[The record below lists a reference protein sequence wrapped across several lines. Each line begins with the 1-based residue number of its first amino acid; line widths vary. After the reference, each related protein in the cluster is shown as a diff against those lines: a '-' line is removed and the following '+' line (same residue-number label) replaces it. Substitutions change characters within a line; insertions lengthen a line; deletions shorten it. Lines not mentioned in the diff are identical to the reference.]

1 MRARIKGLWKVLF
14 GRTTIFVFL
23 ILIQLIVIVA
33 GIGFLGTKV
42 LVANNIVG
50 VLSIIVLIYLINVR
64 QNTSFKLMWIILI
77 VATPIIGVPFFVY
90 NRLQPGTRNIA
101 RRIDEQISEQR
112 PWLLPEKDTVDR
124 LVVDSGSEYGLF
136 KYMYEEAHYPVYD
149 GCGLERKGIN
159 PSFAFFGKQQSVTA
173 EKGGYIFFSAFPQDV
188 SCERRISEIARLAA
202 VHQVAATV
210 A

>member
-149 GCGLERKGIN
+149 GCGLEYYPFGQDK
-159 PSFAFFGKQQSVTA
+159 FEAFDTLG
-173 EKGGYIFFSAFPQDV
+173 
-188 SCERRISEIARLAA
+188 
-202 VHQVAATV
+202 
-210 A
+210 